1 MVDAQSR
8 QRQEALNEARAALDS
23 AGRRRALAAEELDV
37 LGPLVARGLAP
48 KLERIRAEQRLA
60 EAEGAIEA
68 GRLAVARADA
78 AIDEVEQQRRTTRER
93 FRTRAIEELATAK
106 LDHDRLVEQLP
117 ALVDKVR
124 RTEVRSPVKGI
135 VNRVL
140 VTTEGGVAT
149 PGQPLAEI
157 VPVEDTLLIDAEVK
171 PADITFLHPG
181 QPARVK
187 LTAYDYSVYGMLDA
201 EVETIGADAV
211 VKEDGSSSYLV
222 KVRTTGAALTA
233 PDGHPLEIIP
243 GMVAQVDILTGRRT
257 VLDYLLK
264 PVVKLR
270 EMALTER

>member
-1 MVDAQSR
+1 M
-8 QRQEALNEARAALDS
+8 
-23 AGRRRALAAEELDV
+23 
-37 LGPLVARGLAP
+37 
-48 KLERIRAEQRLA
+48 
-60 EAEGAIEA
+60 
-68 GRLAVARADA
+68 
-78 AIDEVEQQRRTTRER
+78 
-93 FRTRAIEELATAK
+93 
-106 LDHDRLVEQLP
+106 
-117 ALVDKVR
+117 
-124 RTEVRSPVKGI
+124 
-135 VNRVL
+135 
-140 VTTEGGVAT
+140 
-149 PGQPLAEI
+149 
-157 VPVEDTLLIDAEVK
+157 PVEDTLLIDAEVK
-171 PADITFLHPG
+171 PADIAFLHPG